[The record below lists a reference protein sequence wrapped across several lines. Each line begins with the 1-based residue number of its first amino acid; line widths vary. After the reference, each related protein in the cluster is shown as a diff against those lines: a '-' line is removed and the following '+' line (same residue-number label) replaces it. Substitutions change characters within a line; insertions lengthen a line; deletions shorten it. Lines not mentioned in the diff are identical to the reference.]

1 VGLVFF
7 CGRHLAWDENQGGLA
22 MIRSLI
28 VQVLRQFPLTVVQSY
43 PDMSL
48 QGFESDDVNIL
59 CKIFFLLVQ
68 QLPSIALIFCLI
80 DGINLYETE
89 EYLDGIEIVV
99 LHLVDLV
106 EQGICV
112 RRSSFKLLIT
122 CPQPTLEVRK
132 AFDSEPDILF
142 HMQNLPVT
150 GEGVNIASVQEQLT
164 LNMTLRPE

>member
-1 VGLVFF
+1 
-7 CGRHLAWDENQGGLA
+7 

-28 VQVLRQFPLTVVQSY
+28 VQVLRQFPLNVVQSY

-48 QGFESDDVNIL
+48 QGFESYDVNVL
-59 CKIFFLLVQ
+59 CKIFSLLVQ
-68 QLPSIALIFCLI
+68 QLPSTALIFCLI

-89 EYLDGIEIVV
+89 EYLDCMEIVV

-112 RRSSFKLLIT
+112 GRSSFKLLIT
-122 CPQPTLEVRK
+122 SPQPTLEVRK
-132 AFDSEPDILF
+132 AFDSESDTLL
-142 HMQNLPVT
+142 HLHNLPVT